1 MRNPNVYY
9 ILGETL
15 SSFTQQGNWR
25 RFLECAGWN
34 FKYTWSQQVLI
45 YAQRPDSRA
54 CANREIWAK
63 LGRYVKKNAR
73 LISIIDESNNSRMT
87 ITQIIDV
94 SDTASP
100 SGRDL
105 TLWSFDQ
112 ENSGYVLSQL
122 QEKTNELE
130 LHGYHLPVTEGAP
143 EYVVQMAMILAE
155 RVHNTN
161 SYRFEDIE
169 GDERAFISDSVICQ
183 VFSRCGLS
191 SYFNDEDLEHRIKNI
206 GSDDI
211 FALVG
216 GYVQNISKNIL
227 LEVNQAIKE
236 FEKNKLLNINK
247 EETSYAERQNNLSGV
262 RGLSGSEHSG
272 STDRGAGQ
280 IRHDEENI
288 SQRNETSS
296 LLTDDGQR
304 NIVEGTSNVR
314 STDEE
319 GNRPIYERNDEEEPT
334 ATGQNQHGMGE
345 IHELAETDSRGSGSS
360 TDNLQ
365 LKANTHEYDLGA
377 GYLGNGLTVWDRNQ
391 LDRQDYKT
399 VAHISYQG
407 NITFYDDNLPNNSVA
422 VEQVK
427 KWAAEEKEKNRREVI
442 DTEAVLPS
450 EKEQIQQAEI
460 VEQQNDSNFLDREP
474 LESIIES
481 SDLPEKVES
490 VEEVTVKTGDIVN
503 LKGFNYVIE
512 AVGDKTITIQDVKSP
527 LFTQELDKEVFAILL
542 ENATINDKSEDVIV
556 ANEEKITENNIQN
569 EFVADIS
576 KPEDDSNK
584 GKEDKKRTRRTYPQ
598 LQYAFFKKFSPEFM
612 NRELDYIR
620 LESEGFEPLYLDR
633 IDDKRF
639 AIAHTFI
646 QNGDTMLDPEM
657 VFLIDDEKQEARPF
671 SYEQS
676 DMGIYNRVYEYD
688 DTEYMHP
695 DTKLERELS
704 RFFNT
709 WSKNFISQG
718 HLPVK
723 AIKRDREAGDIEYTF
738 ENGSFVKVQSENPEY
753 TEVNREVAVENNIP
767 EAVIQRRKNPER
779 EYTLFDFEFPT
790 DDEPVIMPEPV
801 KAVPEITSEERHNYL
816 NPYLENHTEEN
827 YGPPRVRYANNISA
841 IKLLRRLEAE
851 NRLATTEE
859 QAILAKYVG
868 WGGLSEAFDESKWP
882 VEYSELKDLLT
893 KEEYTSAKE
902 STLTAFY
909 TPPVVLE
916 SIYDTLRSFGFSKG
930 NVLEP
935 ACGTGNFFGML
946 PEDMRQSK
954 LYGVEL
960 DNISGRIAQYLY
972 PESNIAIEGFEET
985 NLPDNF
991 FDITIGNVPF
1001 GDYGVYDPKYNQY
1014 GFRIHDYF
1022 MAKGLDKLRP
1032 GGVMVYITSSGTMDK
1047 TNSNVRKYISQ
1058 RADLLGAIRLPNNT
1072 FKANAGTE
1080 VTSDI
1085 LFFRKRETPQT
1096 GEPEW
1101 INTVPVEN
1109 SDLRINEYFIDHP
1122 EMVLGDIKE
1131 VSGPYGPQLT
1141 CAPIE
1146 GTNLREQLQAAIK
1159 NISGEYIP
1167 TANSVE
1173 LDNIPEE
1180 DTIPATPDVRNF
1192 CFTLVNGA
1200 VYFRE
1205 NSIMHKVS
1213 TNATA
1218 ERRIKGLI
1226 GIRDILRELI
1236 DAQLDGANDQVIL
1249 RLQNQLNEEYDKF
1262 SKEYGLI
1269 NSRGN
1274 DMAFS
1279 DDSSYYLLCSLEQL
1293 DDEGNFKGKAD
1304 IFFKRTIAAQHS
1316 IESVDTPEE
1325 AMVVSMGERGKI
1337 DIGFMS
1343 SLCNMP
1349 EKEVISSLKGKMFL
1363 VPGTENIYEP
1373 ANLYL
1378 SGNIANKI
1386 KTAKAYIEEQPE
1398 LSVNIEA
1405 LEGVMPEPLG
1415 PADIEVSLGSTW
1427 IPTEY
1432 YNEFLLELMEYSSY
1446 HWRRNSPSVYY
1457 NEVSDTFS
1465 IDSKEEYNIN
1475 NTAKYGTN
1483 RMRALQI
1490 LENTL
1495 NGREISVY
1503 DSVYN
1508 AEKDRYDRKLNS
1520 AETFA
1525 AREKQQIIMDKFHE
1539 WLWKDA
1545 QRSQKLCQ
1553 IYNEKFNCI
1562 IPPSFDGD
1570 TVIFHGMNP
1579 EIELRDYQKNAVAR
1593 IIQGGN
1599 VALAHE
1605 VGAGKTFTMIAGAME
1620 AKHLGLCNKSLI
1632 AVPNHLVGQWAA
1644 AIYELYPTANVLAST
1659 KKDFEKNN
1667 RRKFCSR
1674 IATGDYD
1681 IVVIGHSQ
1689 LERIPISKER
1699 QEALLEEQ
1707 IDSIVN
1713 AIEEEKYNKEGSG
1726 LTTKTLERTKK
1737 RLETRLKK
1745 LQDKKRDDVVTF
1757 EELGIDKLFV
1767 DESHVYKNL
1776 FFYTK
1781 KNNVAGLSQTDSQR
1795 ASDMYMKCRYLDEI
1809 TGNKGVVFATGTLI
1823 SNTIA
1828 EVFTVQNYLQHD
1840 LLQELKLDTFDKW
1853 SSTFAQATSSLELA
1867 PEGSGFRART
1877 RFSKFFNLPELMN
1890 LFRTNVDIQTAE
1902 MLNLPL
1908 PEVQYETVVLEPSEE
1923 QRQYVKGLAERAEK
1937 IRGGG
1942 VDPSVDNMLCITNDG
1957 RKLALDQRLVNS
1969 DFPDNP
1975 NSKAVA
1981 CADKIYE
1988 LYLSGNE
1995 DKLTQTVFCD
2005 VSTPTNKDFNV
2016 YQDLKEKLIERGIPE
2031 KEIKFVHEAKTDTQ
2045 KEELFSKV
2053 RSGEVRVLMGSTG
2066 KMGTGTNVQ
2075 DRLVAGHDLDVP
2087 WRPADLD
2094 QRRGRVVRFGN
2105 QNKKVHMY
2113 RYVTEGTF
2121 DAYSY
2126 QLIENKQRMI
2136 RQILNGNNPL
2146 RSSADV
2152 DDSTL
2157 SYAEIKGLATGNPL
2171 IMEKIKLEAEIQ
2183 RLEMTRSRFI
2193 NHQHDLKVNVS
2204 QNWPEKLKNASE
2216 RLVGLK
2222 KDADKYSCRPLSDN
2236 EFLDISIGNKLFET
2250 NEQAGKEI
2258 LSLLTTTPPGSVKN
2272 IGKIADFDIIIQTP
2286 DKNDSFSSP
2295 KLMISG
2301 NRAYSVEYTQTG
2313 HGTVK
2318 RMANV
2323 LKSIQDRYNKCEIEI
2338 NKYKALIEDGVKE
2351 IDKPF
2356 SKEEELKEKK
2366 ERLSRIDAVLTIDNN
2381 EPAQAESQEY
2391 STIDNMIASANYR
2404 SAKTGEAIIYD
2415 RNELGYQ

>member
-1 MRNPNVYY
+1 MNNPNIYSV
-9 ILGETL
+9 LGETL
-15 SSFTQQGNWR
+15 SSFSQQGNWR

-34 FKYTWSQQVLI
+34 FKYAWSQQVLI

-54 CANREIWAK
+54 CANREIWAR
-63 LGRYVKKNAR
+63 LGRYVKKNVR
-73 LISIIDESNNSRMT
+73 LISIIDESNNSRMA
-87 ITQIIDV
+87 ITHIIDV

-100 SGRDL
+100 SGREL
-105 TLWSFDQ
+105 VLWSFDK
-112 ENSGYVLSQL
+112 ENSQYVLNQLRDKTTEISLDGYVL
-122 QEKTNELE
+122 
-130 LHGYHLPVTEGAP
+130 PVSEDAP
-143 EYVVQMAMILAE
+143 AYVRQMAGILAQ
-155 RVHNTN
+155 RVYNPELFT
-161 SYRFEDIE
+161 FEDVE

-191 SYFNDEDLEHRIKNI
+191 SYFNDEDLEHRIKSI
-206 GSDDI
+206 ESDEI
-211 FALVG
+211 FAAVG
-216 GYVQNISKNIL
+216 GHVQNISKGIL
-227 LEVNQAIKE
+227 LEINQSVKE
-236 FEKNKLLNINK
+236 FGKNKLLNINR
-247 EETSYAERQNNLSGV
+247 EANNHDEQQNKLPGIGRLSD
-262 RGLSGSEHSG
+262 SEHSG
-272 STDRGAGQ
+272 PTDRNAGQ
-280 IRHDEENI
+280 IRNDEKNLSEG
-288 SQRNETSS
+288 NETSDLRS
-296 LLTDDGQR
+296 NDNQR
-304 NIVEGTSNVR
+304 DIVAGTEIVR
-314 STDEE
+314 STDQTGDKRVYE
-319 GNRPIYERNDEEEPT
+319 GNDEEKSST
-334 ATGQNQHGMGE
+334 TGQNQSGMGE
-345 IHELAETDSRGSGSS
+345 IHELAEADSRSSDSS
-360 TDNLQ
+360 TDSLQ
-365 LKANTHEYDLGA
+365 LIGTLHEYDLGA

-391 LDRQDYKT
+391 LDKQDYKT
-399 VAHISYQG
+399 VAHISYEG
-407 NITFYDDNLPNNSVA
+407 DITFYDENLPNNPA
-422 VEQVK
+422 AIEQVK
-427 KWAAEEKEKNRREVI
+427 KWAEEEKIKNRREEVK
-442 DTEAVLPS
+442 ESSVLPS
-450 EKEQIQQAEI
+450 EEEQIREAEVI
-460 VEQQNDSNFLDREP
+460 EKQNELQFLNKEPIDIPIDTFDFSESEQENDE
-474 LESIIES
+474 IKVS
-481 SDLPEKVES
+481 S
-490 VEEVTVKTGDIVN
+490 GDIVT
-503 LKGFNYVIE
+503 LQGIDYAVS

-527 LFTQELDKEVFAILL
+527 LFTQEIDKDIFSILL
-542 ENATINDKSEDVIV
+542 KNSTEEDKGEVTSVIENTDAAESGNLLPETVSVSKEEDK
-556 ANEEKITENNIQN
+556 
-569 EFVADIS
+569 
-576 KPEDDSNK
+576 
-584 GKEDKKRTRRTYPQ
+584 GKKRTRRTLPQ
-598 LQYAFFKKFSPEFM
+598 LQYAFFKKFAPEFM
-612 NRELDYIR
+612 NRELDYIS
-620 LESEGFEPLYLDR
+620 LESEGYEPLYIDR
-633 IDDKRF
+633 IDENRF

-646 QNGDTMLDPEM
+646 QNGDTMLDPEI
-657 VFLIDDEKQEARPF
+657 VFIISDEKQEARPF

-676 DMGIYNRVYEYD
+676 DMGIYNTVYDYD
-688 DTEYMHP
+688 DTEYKHP
-695 DTKLERELS
+695 DTKLERELF

-709 WSKNFISQG
+709 WSKNIISQG
-718 HLPVK
+718 YIPVR
-723 AIKRDREAGDIEYTF
+723 AIKRDNEAGDIEYTY
-738 ENGSFVKVQSENPEY
+738 ENGKFVNVQSVTSEPMEPEEENI
-753 TEVNREVAVENNIP
+753 VETDIP
-767 EAVIQRRKNPER
+767 EAVIERRSHPER
-779 EYTLFDFEFPT
+779 EYTLFDFALPE
-790 DDEPVIMPEPV
+790 DDEPVEIPQPV
-801 KAVPEITSEERHNYL
+801 KAVPEILSNERHNYS
-816 NPYLENHTEEN
+816 NPYLNNHIEEN
-827 YGPPRVRYANNISA
+827 YGPPRTRYANNVNA
-841 IKLLRRLEAE
+841 ITLLKKLENE
-851 NRLATTEE
+851 NRMATPEE
-859 QAILAKYVG
+859 QSILAKYVG

-882 VEYSELKDLLT
+882 VEYQELKELLT
-893 KEEYTSAKE
+893 KEEYNSAKE

-916 SIYDTLRSFGFSKG
+916 SIYDTLRNFGFSKG
-930 NVLEP
+930 NILEP
-935 ACGTGNFFGML
+935 ACGIGNFFGML
-946 PEDMRQSK
+946 PEDMKQSK

-960 DNISGRIAQYLY
+960 DSISGRIARYLY
-972 PESNIAIEGFEET
+972 PESNVAIEGFEET

-991 FDITIGNVPF
+991 FDVTIGNVPF
-1001 GDYGVYDPKYNQY
+1001 GDFGVYDSKYNQY

-1022 MAKGLDKLRP
+1022 FAKGLDKLRP
-1032 GGVMVYITSSGTMDK
+1032 GGVMAYITSSGTMDK

-1085 LFFRKRETPQT
+1085 LFFKKRDTPQT
-1096 GEPEW
+1096 QEPEW
-1101 INTVPVEN
+1101 INTTTIEN
-1109 SDLRINEYFIDHP
+1109 SDIRINEYFINHP
-1122 EMVLGDIKE
+1122 EMVLGEIKE
-1131 VSGPYGPQLT
+1131 VSGPYGSQVT

-1146 GTNLREQLQAAIK
+1146 GADLREQLQQAIQ
-1159 NISGEYIP
+1159 NVSGEYVSSI
-1167 TANSVE
+1167 NSLE
-1173 LDNIPEE
+1173 LDDITEE
-1180 DTIPATPDVRNF
+1180 DTLPATPGVRNF
-1192 CFTLVNGA
+1192 SFTLVNDT

-1205 NSIMHKVS
+1205 NSIMHKVNS
-1213 TNATA
+1213 NATA
-1218 ERRIKGLI
+1218 EKRIKGLI

-1236 DAQLDGANDQVIL
+1236 DAQLDGANDQVIF
-1249 RLQNQLNEEYDKF
+1249 RLQNQLNQEYDKF
-1262 SKEYGLI
+1262 TKDFGII

-1304 IFFKRTIAAQHS
+1304 IFHKRTIAAQHS

-1325 AMVVSMGERGKI
+1325 AMIVSMGERGKI
-1337 DIGFMS
+1337 DIGFMA
-1343 SLCNMP
+1343 SLCNKS
-1349 EKEVISSLKGKMFL
+1349 EDEVIRELKGKMFL
-1363 VPGTENIYEP
+1363 VPGTKNVYEP

-1378 SGNIANKI
+1378 SGNISNKI
-1386 KTAKAYIEEQPE
+1386 KTAKAYIEEQPD
-1398 LSVNIEA
+1398 LGVNIEA

-1432 YNEFLLELMEYSSY
+1432 YNEFLLELMEYVPY
-1446 HWRRNSPSVYY
+1446 HWRRNSSTLHY

-1465 IDSKEEYNIN
+1465 IESKEEYSIN

-1495 NGREISVY
+1495 NGREINVY

-1525 AREKQQIIMDKFHE
+1525 AREKQQVIIDKFHE

-1545 QRSQKLCQ
+1545 TRSQRLCR

-1562 IPPSFDGD
+1562 VPPKFNGD

-1593 IIQGGN
+1593 ILQGGN

-1620 AKHLGLCNKSLI
+1620 AKHLGLTNKSLI

-1667 RRKFCSR
+1667 RKKFCSR

-1689 LERIPISKER
+1689 LERIPISRER

-1713 AIEEEKYNKEGSG
+1713 AIEEEKYSKDGSG

-1757 EELGIDKLFV
+1757 EELGVDKLFV

-1809 TGNKGVVFATGTLI
+1809 TDNKGVVFATGTLI

-1840 LLQELKLDTFDKW
+1840 LLQELGLDTFDKW

-1908 PEVQYETVVLEPSEE
+1908 PEVKYETVVLEPSDE
-1923 QRQYVKGLAERAEK
+1923 QREYVKGLAERAEN

-1957 RKLALDQRLVNS
+1957 RKLALDQRLVNPE
-1969 DFPDNP
+1969 FGDNP

-2005 VSTPTNKDFNV
+2005 VSTPTNKEFNV
-2016 YQDLKEKLIERGIPE
+2016 YQDLKEKLMERGIPE

-2053 RSGEVRVLMGSTG
+2053 RSGEVRVLMGSTS

-2087 WRPADLD
+2087 WRPSDLD

-2193 NHQHDLKVNVS
+2193 NHQYDLKVNVS
-2204 QNWPEKLKNASE
+2204 QHWPEKLQNASE
-2216 RLVGLK
+2216 RIVGLR
-2222 KDADKYSCRPLSDN
+2222 KDLEKYNNKPLADGDVV
-2236 EFLDISIGNKLFET
+2236 DISIEGKIFET

-2258 LSLLTTTPPGSVKN
+2258 LNLLTTTPPGKVKK
-2272 IGKIADFDIIIQTP
+2272 IGKIADFDIVIQIP
-2286 DKNDSFSSP
+2286 DKNDNFFSP
-2295 KLMISG
+2295 KLMING

-2318 RMANV
+2318 RMAQV
-2323 LKSIQDRYNKCEIEI
+2323 LRGLQERCNKCE
-2338 NKYKALIEDGVKE
+2338 KE
-2351 IDKPF
+2351 IEKYNTLIADGLKEMNNTF
-2356 SKEEELKEKK
+2356 SKEDELKEMK
-2366 ERLSRIDAVLTIDNN
+2366 EKLARIDAVLTIDNDKSN
-2381 EPAQAESQEY
+2381 DEESKEF
-2391 STIDNMIASANYR
+2391 SSIDNMIASASLRREMDTIQYGQ
-2404 SAKTGEAIIYD
+2404 AD
-2415 RNELGYQ
+2415 REIDYQ